1 MNVKNLDKWI
11 FDSFPVTREGLAL
24 FRMFYVLFILFIIS
38 PGHMPFLY
46 YSVYG
51 SLPADLF
58 YPPPGPMMLFEG
70 FAPTGVLM
78 AIEIAL
84 MVSLGC
90 LFMGWRTRSMSILV
104 GLLILSGNGF
114 AYSMGKINH
123 DMLLA
128 AVPVVMAFSNWGGA
142 WSMDSAA
149 GRAKNPESWPLALLA
164 LMLGFMMFTAGFP
177 KLLGGWLD
185 IHTNA
190 TYGHFIKHYFVN
202 QRQDLL
208 SELFL
213 DIENRFFWESLDW
226 ATVFFEIGFLFSIL
240 KIRTLQF
247 WCALAVVFHFMV
259 MMMLN
264 ISFISNLPVYS
275 LFLINWSKLAVSFR
289 KAGSFAG
296 AHPGYM
302 IPAVSVSLLSLYLF
316 GTPLFYL
323 DALFSLE
330 SDLLALELLVL
341 LAFLPLAIH
350 RIYRGATELAF
361 ALKEGRISLKMLYSS
376 RG

>member
-1 MNVKNLDKWI
+1 MKKKYADNWI
-11 FDSFPVTREGLAL
+11 FNSFTVTSEGLAL
-24 FRMFYVLFILFIIS
+24 FRIFYVLFILIVIS
-38 PGHMPFLY
+38 PGHMPFIY
-46 YSVYG
+46 YTVYG
-51 SLPADLF
+51 TLPVDLF
-58 YPPPGPMMLFEG
+58 YPPPGPMMLFPG
-70 FAPTGVLM
+70 FAPVGLLAAV
-78 AIEIAL
+78 EITIMIVMGFL
-84 MVSLGC
+84 LI
-90 LFMGWRTRSMSILV
+90 GWRTRWMSIAA
-104 GLLILSGNGF
+104 GLLILTGNGF

-123 DMLLA
+123 DLLLA
-128 AVPVVMAFSNWGGA
+128 AVPLVMAFSNWGSA
-142 WSMDSAA
+142 WSADAAA
-149 GRAKNPESWPLALLA
+149 GRKKEPENWPVSLLA

-226 ATVFFEIGFLFSIL
+226 ATVVFEIGFLFAIL
-240 KIRTLQF
+240 KAPVLRF

-275 LFLINWSKLAVSFR
+275 LFLINWNSLAHRLDHYVKLIGEYKR
-289 KAGSFAG
+289 IT
-296 AHPGYM
+296 
-302 IPAVSVSLLSLYLF
+302 IPVIFSAIALLYLL

-323 DALFSLE
+323 DTILYLE

-341 LAFLPLAIH
+341 SVFMPVALH
-350 RIYRGATELAF
+350 RIYDGLTNF
-361 ALKEGRISLKMLYSS
+361 RIAVKQGNLRLPKLSES
-376 RG
+376 